1 MQVSQ
6 ASGFEKYI
14 IMCDKGQSKL
24 TSDYLSYLKFQEVQ
38 DALVKISQ
46 TPGKTYMFGG
56 EILEKGMTCAQADR
70 VLDNIFNAKT
80 NLEMIGFIVKVARQI
95 GFHEITLPRKIRWAS

>member
-1 MQVSQ
+1 MKVNQ
-6 ASGFEKYI
+6 ASGFDKYI
-14 IMCDKGQSKL
+14 IMCDKGQGKL
-24 TSDYLSYLKFQEVQ
+24 VSDYPSYLKFKEVQ
-38 DALVKISQ
+38 NALVRISQ

-56 EILEKGMTCAQADR
+56 EVLEKGMTCAQADR

>member
-6 ASGFEKYI
+6 ASGFDKYI

-24 TSDYLSYLKFQEVQ
+24 TSDYLSYLKFKEVQ
-38 DALVKISQ
+38 NALVKISQ

-56 EILEKGMTCAQADR
+56 EIHEKGMTCAQADR
-70 VLDNIFNAKT
+70 VLDDIFNCKT
-80 NLEMIGFIVKVARQI
+80 SMEMMSHIVRVARQI
-95 GFHEITLPRKIRWAS
+95 GFHEMTLPGKIKWGM